1 MKVERGGAYREDG
14 YVNLLTNYGTRRDSS
29 TAYTY
34 QSAPLVDDQT
44 LTEYYISNGLFS
56 KIIDAPAE
64 RAATGGFDLGLN
76 NEDLES
82 IVTDALDDVEWET
95 IATEAIKWTR
105 LFGGALGVM
114 LIDDGGTLEQPLN
127 CNRIKSIEEIVL
139 FERPCVEPD
148 YTRIYGYSGDGQ
160 NLKRRMRDPEYYRVT
175 SQMGSFIV
183 HESRCL
189 TFRANKL
196 PELTKFQQYQFWG
209 VPEYVRIREELRE
222 TMVSH
227 GYSVRMLERCIQ
239 AVHKMGDLALKMMSD
254 EGEAQVLKRM
264 ELVDLARSLF
274 NTVVIDKD
282 GEDYGFQTYTMSGV
296 KDILDG
302 TCNMLSAVTQIPQT
316 ILFGRSP
323 AGENAT
329 GDSDMENYY
338 GYLGGIQK
346 VVLKPAA
353 TRLMDVIF
361 AAAKNIGQ
369 IDKVPKFKVE
379 FNPLWKLSDTEEA
392 NLDKIRADAAFV
404 RAQTAIQYV
413 TNQVLSPEEVREG
426 LKSSSDFNVEDL
438 VDEESG
444 WDIPEAVALPDNLA
458 YGGSNPVQQE
468 NTLPQSSPATERGDS
483 EEVHGVGVLVLD
495 GDKILCAKR
504 HDGPWLGGPG
514 GHIEDGETPE
524 AAAAR
529 ETKEEF
535 GIEVKELRPLGR
547 VPYTEDY
554 GSPFIFVC
562 TNFSGTPQADGEEMR
577 DQQWKTASELMLG
590 PSSVFPPFY
599 DSLKL
604 LFPQMFTED
613 WEESDHDRGKDG
625 KFSDM
630 GGGDESR
637 KKNEEKSKKE
647 LQSSGNSGNMYAEE
661 QVASYIKSPKRLGE
675 TTHREKY
682 DDFVAHGVDVKPLAR
697 GSQKGRE
704 YLNGGGY
711 KVAAQSDGAVL
722 SYHPVEG
729 SHHNGEYYKL
739 ASGKTG
745 VIRYDMDGNIKKD

>member
-29 TAYTY
+29 SAYAY
-34 QSAPLVDDQT
+34 QAAPLVDDQT
-44 LTEYYISNGLFS
+44 LTEYYISNGLFA
-56 KIIDAPAE
+56 KIIDAPSE

-76 NEDLES
+76 DEDLET
-82 IVTDALDDVEWET
+82 IVSDALDDLDWEA

-105 LFGGALGVM
+105 LFGGAIGVM

-127 CNRIKSIEEIVL
+127 YARIKGIEEIVM

-148 YTRIYGYSGDGQ
+148 YTRLYGFGGDGQ
-160 NLKRRMRDPEYYRVT
+160 NLKRKMRDPEYYRVT

-239 AVHKMGDLALKMMSD
+239 AVHKMGDLAYKMMS
-254 EGEAQVLKRM
+254 EAGEAEVLKRI

-274 NTVVIDKD
+274 NTIVIDKE

-296 KDILDG
+296 KEILDG

-316 ILFGRSP
+316 VLFGRSP
-323 AGENAT
+323 AGENST
-329 GDSDMENYY
+329 GESDMENYY
-338 GYLGGIQK
+338 GYCGSIQK
-346 VVLKPAA
+346 VVLKPGVS
-353 TRLMDVIF
+353 RLLDVIF
-361 AAAKNIGQ
+361 TAAKNIGQ
-369 IDKVPKFKVE
+369 IDKVPKFKVN

-392 NLDKIRADAAFV
+392 NLDKARADATFV
-404 RAQTAIQYV
+404 RAQAASLYL

-426 LKSSSDFNVEDL
+426 LKTSNDFNVEDL
-438 VDEESG
+438 VDDDSEWEVP
-444 WDIPEAVALPDNLA
+444 DTPPLPPNLA
-458 YGGSNPVQQE
+458 VGGTNSTPQE
-468 NTLPQSSPATERGDS
+468 NILPKVWPDTGRGDG
-483 EEVHGVGVLVLD
+483 EEVKGVGVLVLD
-495 GDKILCAKR
+495 GDKVLCAKR
-504 HDGPWLGGPG
+504 HDGPWWGGPG
-514 GHIEDGETPE
+514 GHIEEGESPE
-524 AAAAR
+524 AAAVR
-529 ETKEEF
+529 ETQEEF
-535 GIEVKELRPLGR
+535 DITVKDLRPLGR
-547 VPYTEDY
+547 VPYTEEY
-554 GSPFIFVC
+554 GAPFIFVC
-562 TNFSGTPQADGEEMR
+562 TDYDGKPKADGEEMHN
-577 DQQWKTASELMLG
+577 QQWKSAAELVLD
-590 PSSVFPPFY
+590 PETVFPPFY

-613 WEESDHDRGKDG
+613 WDENEHDRDKTG

-630 GGGDESR
+630 GGEAKS
-637 KKNEEKSKKE
+637 KENAEKSKKVLKNSE
-647 LQSSGNSGNMYAEE
+647 SSGNMYVEE
-661 QVASYIKSPKRLGE
+661 QVTSYIKSPKRLGE

-682 DDFVAHGVDVKPLAR
+682 DDFVAHGADVKPLAR

-704 YLNGGGY
+704 YLDGGGY
-711 KVAAQSDGAVL
+711 KVTVPADGAAL
-722 SYHPVEG
+722 SYHPKES
-729 SHHNGEYYKL
+729 SHHGGEYYKL
-739 ASGKTG
+739 SSGKTG
-745 VIRYDMDGNIKKD
+745 TKRYDMNGDPVE

>member
-29 TAYTY
+29 TAYSY

-76 NEDLES
+76 NEELEN
-82 IVTDALDDVEWET
+82 IVTDALDDIEWET

-127 CNRIKSIEEIVL
+127 YNRIKSIEEIVL

-148 YTRIYGYSGDGQ
+148 YTRMYGFGGDGQ

-189 TFRANKL
+189 TFRANRL

-254 EGEAQVLKRM
+254 EGETQVLKRM

-323 AGENAT
+323 AGETAT

-361 AAAKNIGQ
+361 TAAKNIGQ
-369 IDKVPKFKVE
+369 IDKAPKFKVE

-392 NLDKIRADAAFV
+392 NLDKLRADAAFV

-438 VDEESG
+438 VDEESD
-444 WDIPEAVALPDNLA
+444 WDIPDAAALPDNLA
-458 YGGSNPVQQE
+458 YGGSNSVQQE
-468 NTLPQSSPATERGDS
+468 NTLPQSSSATGRGDS
-483 EEVHGVGVLVLD
+483 EEVRVLVSSFWTATRF
-495 GDKILCAKR
+495 CA
-504 HDGPWLGGPG
+504 PG
-514 GHIEDGETPE
+514 GTMAPGGV
-524 AAAAR
+524 A
-529 ETKEEF
+529 
-535 GIEVKELRPLGR
+535 
-547 VPYTEDY
+547 
-554 GSPFIFVC
+554 
-562 TNFSGTPQADGEEMR
+562 QADTSKMAKA
-577 DQQWKTASELMLG
+577 Q
-590 PSSVFPPFY
+590 
-599 DSLKL
+599 KL
-604 LFPQMFTED
+604 LPPEKLRKSLESMSRSFALLVASPIPKNTARLLSSFARTSLERHRLTE
-613 WEESDHDRGKDG
+613 
-625 KFSDM
+625 
-630 GGGDESR
+630 
-637 KKNEEKSKKE
+637 KKCAT
-647 LQSSGNSGNMYAEE
+647 SSG
-661 QVASYIKSPKRLGE
+661 
-675 TTHREKY
+675 
-682 DDFVAHGVDVKPLAR
+682 KPLP
-697 GSQKGRE
+697 S
-704 YLNGGGY
+704 
-711 KVAAQSDGAVL
+711 
-722 SYHPVEG
+722 
-729 SHHNGEYYKL
+729 
-739 ASGKTG
+739 
-745 VIRYDMDGNIKKD
+745 